1 MSKIGSLLVLDDDA
15 DVLKAAAIA
24 LSPEAQGIDP
34 ISDPADTM
42 AMLRD
47 HAYDVLLL
55 DMNFALGEH
64 EGQAGLDLLEEVQ
77 VFDPTLSVVLMTSY
91 GRVAL
96 AVETLKRGAVDFVLK
111 PWRNAALIESLTI
124 ATALSRS
131 RRAERDNLSLEVAE
145 KQMIE
150 RALRRHDGNVSHAA
164 AALGLTRWALA
175 RRMAKHGL

>member
-15 DVLKAAAIA
+15 DVLKAATMA
-24 LSPEAQGIDP
+24 LTPDARQVDL
-34 ISDPADTM
+34 ISDPAGTM
-42 AMLRD
+42 PMVRERS
-47 HAYDVLLL
+47 YDVLLL

-64 EGQAGLDLLEEVQ
+64 QGHAGLNVLEEVQ
-77 VFDPTLSVVLMTSY
+77 AFDPTLSVVLMTSY
-91 GRVAL
+91 GRVSL

-124 ATALSRS
+124 ATSLSRS
-131 RRAERDNLSLEVAE
+131 RRAERDNLSLELAE

-150 RALRRHDGNVSHAA
+150 RALQRYGGNVSHAA
-164 AALGLTRWALA
+164 SALGLTRWALA